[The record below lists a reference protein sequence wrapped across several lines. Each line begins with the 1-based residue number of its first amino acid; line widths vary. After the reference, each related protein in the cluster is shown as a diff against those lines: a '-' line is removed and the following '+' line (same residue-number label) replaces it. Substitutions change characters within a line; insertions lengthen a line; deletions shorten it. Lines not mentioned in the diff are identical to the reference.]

1 MLIFTFNLF
10 LKISHTS
17 YQWLR
22 VRFTFTLEPFFNPL
36 FDENEALLDNF
47 DLEGTCFFTGTSF
60 LDGDEDSFVADFFS
74 NLIWFAAFW

>member
-47 DLEGTCFFTGTSF
+47 DLEGTY
-60 LDGDEDSFVADFFS
+60 
-74 NLIWFAAFW
+74 